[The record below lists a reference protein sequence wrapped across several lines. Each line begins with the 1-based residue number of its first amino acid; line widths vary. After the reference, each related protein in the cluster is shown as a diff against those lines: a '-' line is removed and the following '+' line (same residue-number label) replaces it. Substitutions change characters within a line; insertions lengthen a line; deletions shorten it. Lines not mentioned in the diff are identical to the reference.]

1 MLVSMSRGASS
12 SRREQEARSQQE
24 LVEQLHD
31 NGAITS
37 DAVAEAM
44 IAVDRKHYAHTGA
57 VMMQAEGEEPS
68 GPSPYANAA
77 APIGQL
83 ATISAPHAHAQT
95 LQQLEPFL
103 IRADAPAGGP
113 LHVLDVGSGSG
124 YLTACIA
131 HMLSAN
137 GSSGSSSSKPSVVVA
152 LEHSSVL
159 LEQSQTNMTRDA
171 HTRRIVDG
179 KDPAVQLR
187 FLHASAL
194 DASLSWWPASEPRFD
209 VIHVGAAFAA
219 LPEHLLSLLRV
230 GGRMLVPVASNG
242 LPAAVTAANNGA
254 VPVVATASAVASPS
268 MVAPSTSVQQGQAG
282 PAQQLL
288 LVELLER
295 EDNTAEG
302 GKLRYKTT
310 IVHSCSLA
318 PIKQT
323 SVKRAYMRALHEH
336 TAMSPFNVWRASCSL
351 CPSLYFCVLSP
362 VHCVFALFRVPV
374 LPPPTW
380 TV

>member
-12 SRREQEARSQQE
+12 SRREREARSQQE

-103 IRADAPAGGP
+103 IRADAPVGGP
-113 LHVLDVGSGSG
+113 LHVLDIGSGSG

-137 GSSGSSSSKPSVVVA
+137 GITDSSSSSKPSVVVA

-171 HTRRIVDG
+171 PTRRIVDG

-187 FLHASAL
+187 FIHASAL

-219 LPEHLLSLLRV
+219 LPEHLLPLLRV
-230 GGRMLVPVASNG
+230 GGHMLVPVASNG
-242 LPAAVTAANNGA
+242 LPAAVTAAANNGA
-254 VPVVATASAVASPS
+254 APVVASAVANASS
-268 MVAPSTSVQQGQAG
+268 SAIAPGTSVQQGQAG

-295 EDNTAEG
+295 ADTSEG

-310 IVHSCSLA
+310 VVHSCSLA

-323 SVKRAYMRALHEH
+323 
-336 TAMSPFNVWRASCSL
+336 
-351 CPSLYFCVLSP
+351 
-362 VHCVFALFRVPV
+362 
-374 LPPPTW
+374 
-380 TV
+380 